1 MCRAYADPKGTAVD
15 CTCGRGKDTLWLAR
29 HCGRVYSFDIQE
41 EALKSTEELL
51 DANEIDC
58 RERSGSQKV
67 ILIKD
72 SHKNIKKYVK
82 DRPCLILFN
91 LGYLPGGDKQI
102 TTVAETT
109 IRALKDALDL
119 LAQDGLISIIMY
131 PGHCAGALEK
141 EAVLKWSRTLD
152 PGIYHCVY
160 ADMINQKKD
169 APQILWI
176 TKKA

>member
-72 SHKNIKKYVK
+72 SHENIKKYGCMICAAVNAFYQK
-82 DRPCLILFN
+82 MSSLTFV
-91 LGYLPGGDKQI
+91 GG
-102 TTVAETT
+102 T
-109 IRALKDALDL
+109 
-119 LAQDGLISIIMY
+119 
-131 PGHCAGALEK
+131 
-141 EAVLKWSRTLD
+141 SRIE
-152 PGIYHCVY
+152 GS
-160 ADMINQKKD
+160 
-169 APQILWI
+169 
-176 TKKA
+176 

>member
-67 ILIKD
+67 RLIKD
-72 SHKNIKKYVK
+72 SHKNIKQYEK
-82 DRPCLILFN
+82 DSPCLIL
-91 LGYLPGGDKQI
+91 LYQGYEQSGSNII
-102 TTVAETT
+102 TTVLETT
-109 IRALKDALDL
+109 IRALKDAQDL
-119 LAQDGLISIIMY
+119 LPQHGLKIIIMY
-131 PGHCAGALEK
+131 PCHCSGALEK

>member
-29 HCGRVYSFDIQE
+29 HCVREYSFYIQE

-82 DRPCLILFN
+82 DRPSMNLFKLI
-91 LGYLPGGDKQI
+91 I
-102 TTVAETT
+102 TVAEST
-109 IRALKDALDL
+109 IRAFKDALDL

-131 PGHCAGALEK
+131 PGHYSGALEK

>member
-58 RERSGSQKV
+58 RERSDSQKV

-102 TTVAETT
+102 TTC
-109 IRALKDALDL
+109 L
-119 LAQDGLISIIMY
+119 LYTSPSPRDS
-131 PGHCAGALEK
+131 
-141 EAVLKWSRTLD
+141 
-152 PGIYHCVY
+152 
-160 ADMINQKKD
+160 
-169 APQILWI
+169 
-176 TKKA
+176 